1 MRLPRSRK
9 VLVSAGLVVAAVL
22 GLVAWRAVAP
32 DSAAVDPLVVKV
44 KTGDFR
50 VTVTTTGELRAVK
63 SVQVQG
69 PANLPQAQIYQPI
82 KIATLVPEGTVV
94 KAGDMVAELD
104 RGAAAGKLNEVQ
116 LNVQKADAQHTQA
129 QLDSTLNLSKA
140 REELRTLEFALEEKR
155 IAKEQAQYEAPSVR
169 RQADIDL
176 QKADRALAQAK
187 RDYATKTQQAQ
198 AKMREVGAELDRHR
212 NTLRIIQEVVG
223 AFTIKA
229 PAPGMVIYAKEWNGR
244 KKVVGSQ
251 VSPWEPT
258 VATLPDLTQMESI
271 TYVNE
276 IDVRKLAVGQPV
288 KLALDSDPSKVLS
301 GKVTAVANVG
311 EQRPN
316 TDAKVFEVK
325 VVITQSDTTLRPG
338 MTTSNAV
345 ETAVVKGARFI
356 PLEALVADAGRT
368 FVFKRGGGRVVRQEV
383 ETGLMNENEVIV
395 ARGLEPDEEIL
406 LAPPAD
412 VAALTTVSLPARP
425 GKSAPSRPSD
435 STPSAPVPVVPPA
448 KAGPPGAPAPA
459 AATTAAVTR

>member
-1 MRLPRSRK
+1 MPLSRPK
-9 VLVSAGLVVAAVL
+9 LIGGAALGALVLS
-22 GLVAWRAVAP
+22 LVAWQVAASKP
-32 DSAAVDPLVVKV
+32 DAGADPLVARV

-50 VTVTTTGELRAVK
+50 VTVTTTGELRAVR

-69 PANLPQAQIYQPI
+69 PASLPQAQIYQPI
-82 KIATLVPEGTVV
+82 KIAALVPEGTVV

-104 RGAAAGKLNEVQ
+104 RSAAANKLNEVT
-116 LNVQKADAQHTQA
+116 LNVTKAEAQFTQA

-187 RDYATKTQQAQ
+187 RDYETKKQQAI
-198 AKMREVGAELDRHR
+198 AKMSEVGAELARHK
-212 NTLRIIQEVVG
+212 NTLGIIQGVV
-223 AFTIKA
+223 AEFTIKA

-244 KKVVGSQ
+244 KKVVGSS
-251 VSPWEPT
+251 VSPWEPV
-258 VATLPDLTQMESI
+258 VATLPDLTRMESI

-276 IDVRKLAVGQPV
+276 IDVRKLSVGQPV
-288 KLALDSDPSKVLS
+288 RLSLDSDPSKVLS

-316 TDAKVFEVK
+316 ADAKVFEVK
-325 VVITQSDTTLRPG
+325 VEVMQSDTTLRPG

-345 ETAVVKGARFI
+345 ETAVVKNARFI
-356 PLEALVADAGRT
+356 PLEAIAAEGGRA
-368 FVFKRGGGRVVRQEV
+368 FVYKRDGGRVVRQEI

-395 ARGLEPDEEIL
+395 ARGLEPNDEVL

-412 VAALTTVSLPARP
+412 VASLETVSLPSRP
-425 GKSAPSRPSD
+425 KESAPAKPSD
-435 STPSAPVPVVPPA
+435 SAPKSPVPVVSPPPA
-448 KAGPPGAPAPA
+448 AKQTA
-459 AATTAAVTR
+459 AAPGSH

>member
-1 MRLPRSRK
+1 MPLSRPK
-9 VLVSAGLVVAAVL
+9 LIGGAALGALVLS
-22 GLVAWRAVAP
+22 LVAWQVAASKP
-32 DSAAVDPLVVKV
+32 DEGADPLVARV

-50 VTVTTTGELRAVK
+50 VTVTTTGELRAVR

-69 PANLPQAQIYQPI
+69 PASLPQAQIYQPI
-82 KIATLVPEGTVV
+82 KIASLVPEGTVV

-104 RGAAAGKLNEVQ
+104 RSAAANKLNEVT
-116 LNVQKADAQHTQA
+116 LNVTKAEAQFTQA

-187 RDYATKTQQAQ
+187 RDYETKKQQAI
-198 AKMREVGAELDRHR
+198 AKMSEVGAELARHK
-212 NTLRIIQEVVG
+212 NTLGIIQGVV
-223 AFTIKA
+223 AEFTIKA

-244 KKVVGSQ
+244 KKVVGSS
-251 VSPWEPT
+251 VSPWEPV
-258 VATLPDLTQMESI
+258 VATLPDLTKMESI

-276 IDVRKLAVGQPV
+276 IDVRKLSVGQPV
-288 KLALDSDPSKVLS
+288 RLSLDSDPSKVLT

-316 TDAKVFEVK
+316 ADAKVFEVK
-325 VVITQSDTTLRPG
+325 VEVMQSDTTLRPG

-345 ETAVVKGARFI
+345 ETAVVKNARFV
-356 PLEALVADAGRT
+356 PLEAIAAEGGRA
-368 FVFKRGGGRVVRQEV
+368 FVYKRAGGGRVVRQEI

-395 ARGLEPDEEIL
+395 ARGLEPNEEVL

-412 VAALTTVSLPARP
+412 VASLETVSLPARP
-425 GKSAPSRPSD
+425 KESAPAKPSD
-435 STPSAPVPVVPPA
+435 SAPRSPVPVVSPPA
-448 KAGPPGAPAPA
+448 AKQTA
-459 AATTAAVTR
+459 AAPGSH